1 MSGAKQSIL
10 LQNYSREKKS
20 LSKNLKQ
27 SKQLKVGSGSDGY
40 IICDSCRDEI
50 KYYEHCLKI

>member
-1 MSGAKQSIL
+1 ML
-10 LQNYSREKKS
+10 LQNYSEEKKS

-27 SKQLKVGSGSDGY
+27 SKQLKVGSGSDCY